1 MKKALYFVFALALVL
16 GLAACGEKT
25 DPNQKAFDEAYQ
37 ALNIVTNEDADKVIT
52 DFSVNTTL
60 RGGAK
65 AAWTSSDTNY
75 AAVVASET
83 GAIIKVTRPE
93 NGQGNK
99 EIELTAT
106 VTLEK
111 LSKTK
116 KFSITILEMPL
127 TETMTLS
134 KLRDEKV
141 AKDTDVTIN
150 DLVVV
155 GLDQDAYYV
164 SDGVTSM
171 LVFGTPG
178 PSIEVG
184 LKGTVTAKVDVY
196 FDAYQ
201 LKEVTW
207 TNTTT
212 GNEVVA
218 VEGNLADFDML
229 SIDGNAEAITAQK
242 LDNASYQV
250 VSFSAKVVHRA
261 DFTGGANYQTTLVD
275 PNSASNDAG
284 FVLSYYKG
292 LNHAALTLLDGI
304 EITATAV
311 IRELRDSR
319 AVAPAIGDGSV
330 PVYSLSILTFETRVL
345 TDAEKV
351 EFDEKN
357 LSITTSF
364 IEAGTVVLPS
374 EGTFG
379 SSIAWSFKN
388 AEDVDNALVN
398 LETGAVSMPTT
409 GQVKT
414 TVVATITSGAVED
427 TKEFTFVLGQPVLA
441 KIDTAAAAA
450 TGDVVLVRG
459 MVTSSEYYRTYF
471 IQDETAGIAVYTSDA
486 AMLATLKANVGK
498 MVEVEGSKDLR
509 SGLHQIAAT
518 RLVAVEGTVAVE
530 AVVVTLGQTDLQDH
544 VGSLVTLEDLTVT
557 NVNTANY
564 GNYEITLSD
573 GTNTA
578 MIKWDSRVT
587 LSAEADADL
596 KAMVKD
602 AVVSITTPLAWSSS
616 GAFLYFTDSTVVEF
630 AVETDEMKVTADALA
645 LEVVSKVE
653 ASGNIT
659 LPVLGAK
666 GSTISWASDN
676 EAVISA
682 AGVVVAPAEGT
693 VTVKLT
699 ATIKLNEVT
708 QTKEFNVVVG
718 VSNVA
723 ASFDFGTSKQEG
735 YVGTKNVVDSVSG
748 NTIVF
753 TTDGGQVT
761 TSTFAPHDVMGAFL
775 VLAPYKNTTDKTGTV
790 TFSLGTVAATS
801 VSFEASIWSPNDEDN
816 VGTISVLQFQAKVG
830 DEWVV
835 VVDFLGEVENASY
848 TSFSGDFDSASEF
861 RFYGVGTSATCR
873 VTIDNLV
880 FGA

>member
-1 MKKALYFVFALALVL
+1 
-16 GLAACGEKT
+16 
-25 DPNQKAFDEAYQ
+25 
-37 ALNIVTNEDADKVIT
+37 
-52 DFSVNTTL
+52 
-60 RGGAK
+60 
-65 AAWTSSDTNY
+65 
-75 AAVVASET
+75 
-83 GAIIKVTRPE
+83 
-93 NGQGNK
+93 
-99 EIELTAT
+99 
-106 VTLEK
+106 
-111 LSKTK
+111 
-116 KFSITILEMPL
+116 
-127 TETMTLS
+127 
-134 KLRDEKV
+134 
-141 AKDTDVTIN
+141 
-150 DLVVV
+150 

-196 FDAYQ
+196 YDAYQ

-261 DFTGGANYQTTLVD
+261 DFTGGSNYQTTLVD

-319 AVAPAIGDGSV
+319 AVAPTIGDGSV

-351 EFDEKN
+351 DFDEKN

-441 KIDTAAAAA
+441 KIDTAVAAA

-471 IQDETAGIAVYTSDA
+471 IQDETAGIAIYTSDA

-498 MVEVEGSKDLR
+498 MVEVEGSKDLFN
-509 SGLHQIAAT
+509 GLHQIRPT

-573 GTNTA
+573 GTNTV

-659 LPVLGAK
+659 LPTTGAK

-676 EAVISA
+676 ETVISA

-708 QTKEFNVVVG
+708 QTKEFTVVVG
-718 VSNVA
+718 VSNVV
-723 ASFDFGTSKQEG
+723 ASFDFGAAGQSG
-735 YVGTKNVVDSVSG
+735 YVGTKNIVDSVSG

-753 TTDGGQVT
+753 TTDGGQT
-761 TSTFAPHDVMGAFL
+761 ATSTFAPHDVMGAFL
-775 VLAPYKNTTDKTGTV
+775 VLAPYKGTTDKTGTV

-801 VSFEASIWSPNDEDN
+801 VSFEASIWSPSDEGN

-835 VVDFLGEVENASY
+835 VVDFLGEVANASY
-848 TSFSGDFDSASEF
+848 ASFSGDFASASEF
-861 RFYGVGTSATCR
+861 RFYGVGTSTTCR